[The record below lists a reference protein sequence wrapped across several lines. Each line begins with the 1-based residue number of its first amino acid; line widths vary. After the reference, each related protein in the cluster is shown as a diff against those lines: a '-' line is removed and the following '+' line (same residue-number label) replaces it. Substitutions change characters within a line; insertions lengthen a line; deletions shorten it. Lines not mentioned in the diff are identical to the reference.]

1 MALVWYQKA
10 VDVDPSYALPY
21 NNMSTIYQARA
32 DYYKA
37 IECLKKAVENH
48 STYTLAYTN
57 LGICYLKVEMYQ
69 DAFNALAMAK
79 EILPTDNNN
88 LSAGNKTFLK
98 DTLEKFDKEGEMW
111 RRTGSIGLKQKEQL
125 QSLIKSFEG
134 NFKLVYSTATA
145 FKRKDELVLKP
156 GLLNVINLIH

>member
-1 MALVWYQKA
+1 
-10 VDVDPSYALPY
+10 
-21 NNMSTIYQARA
+21 
-32 DYYKA
+32 
-37 IECLKKAVENH
+37 
-48 STYTLAYTN
+48 
-57 LGICYLKVEMYQ
+57 MYQ

-98 DTLEKFDKEGEMW
+98 ETLDQFDKEGEMW

-125 QSLIKSFEG
+125 QSLIRSFEG
-134 NFKLVYSTATA
+134 NFRQVYSTSAV

-156 GLLNVINLIH
+156 GLLNIINLIH

>member
-10 VDVDPSYALPY
+10 VEVDPSYALPY
-21 NNMSTIYQARA
+21 NNMSTIYQTRQ

-88 LSAGNKTFLK
+88 LSAGNKNFLK
-98 DTLEKFDKEGEMW
+98 ETL
-111 RRTGSIGLKQKEQL
+111 
-125 QSLIKSFEG
+125 
-134 NFKLVYSTATA
+134 
-145 FKRKDELVLKP
+145 
-156 GLLNVINLIH
+156 